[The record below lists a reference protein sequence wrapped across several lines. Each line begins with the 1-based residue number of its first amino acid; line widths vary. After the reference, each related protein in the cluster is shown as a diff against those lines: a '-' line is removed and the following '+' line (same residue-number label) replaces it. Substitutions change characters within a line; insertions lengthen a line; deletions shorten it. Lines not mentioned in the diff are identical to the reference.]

1 MLMRLFLLMLMA
13 LALIAPIYAHVPA
26 GHSLKVSAQVEDY
39 SVRIIVFPAKPEV
52 NKSSEIIV
60 GIINS
65 KTNAPFNGYVRINGV
80 PATQFSQGFYE
91 VKYVFR
97 EVGDTNILFEFT
109 GQKELE
115 TVLTAEV
122 VGGSGPSKLFLGG
135 VFTML
140 SMVFIIVGYLRYH
153 KK

>member
-1 MLMRLFLLMLMA
+1 MLMRLLLMLTA
-13 LALIAPIYAHVPA
+13 LALAAPIYAHVPA

-65 KTNAPFNGYVRINGV
+65 KTNAPFNGDVRINGV

-91 VKYVFR
+91 VKYMFR
-97 EVGDTNILFEFT
+97 D
-109 GQKELE
+109 
-115 TVLTAEV
+115 
-122 VGGSGPSKLFLGG
+122 
-135 VFTML
+135 L
-140 SMVFIIVGYLRYH
+140 SSRVKRNWKH
-153 KK
+153 